1 MDMNEI
7 GPIVEAMLFIAGE
20 PVAVT
25 ELARAR
31 EFAPF
36 QMQEALY

>member
-20 PVAVT
+20 PVAIAD
-25 ELARAR
+25 LARAL
-31 EFAPF
+31 EG
-36 QMQEALY
+36 